1 MNLEPAGS
9 RSSAGGDGIPTDDV
23 LDARATSVLRR
34 VAQAERA
41 AAQELPSDDPLDP
54 KRRLRTE
61 ATRPELLDQPDVVS
75 RNWALNA
82 DALAD
87 AAARIAV
94 RDLDRVFL
102 VGAGDSL
109 AVMVGARLAFEAM
122 LGVPCEPV
130 QSLELAY
137 YLAHDVSPRSLVI
150 ALSSSGETTRTV
162 EAVLVAQARGALT
175 LALTNKPESTLAHE
189 TASVVT
195 VDATRIGWPTQSST
209 APLALLLRLAG
220 LVGEAHRV
228 GSAAK
233 LLAALDALP
242 ALMTRTIEI
251 AEPVI
256 AEQATAEAAGRMYL
270 FAGAGPSYAAA
281 VVGAAKVKEC
291 TPDHA
296 LAVQLEEFHHY
307 NSQKAGEPLW
317 MFVPAGRAVE
327 RGVDTIHE
335 AHRLGG
341 HVYAITTDGEAAF
354 DGVARV
360 VLRLPDVPEMLSPM
374 LYLLPAQLVG
384 YHLAMAKFGLAAAG
398 R

>member
-9 RSSAGGDGIPTDDV
+9 RGTAGSDGIPNNGM
-23 LDARATSVLRR
+23 LDARAISVLGV
-34 VAQAERA
+34 VAEAERG

-54 KRRLRTE
+54 KRRFRTE
-61 ATRPELLDQPDVVS
+61 ATRRELLDQPDVVW

-87 AAARIAV
+87 AAARIASHAP
-94 RDLDRVFL
+94 DRVFL

-109 AVMVGARLAFEAM
+109 AVMIGVRLAFETM

-137 YLAHDVSPRSLVI
+137 YLPHDIGERSLVI

-162 EAVLVAQARGALT
+162 EALLVAQARGALT
-175 LALTNKPESTLAHE
+175 LALTNKPESTLAKE
-189 TASVVT
+189 AVSVLT

-209 APLALLLRLAG
+209 APLGLLLRLAG
-220 LVGEAHRV
+220 LVGEARRV
-228 GSAAK
+228 GMATN
-233 LLAALDALP
+233 LLAALDGLP

-251 AEPVI
+251 ADPVV
-256 AEQATAEAAGRMYL
+256 AEQANADAAGRMYL

-281 VVGAAKVKEC
+281 VVGAAKAKEC

-317 MFVPAGRAVE
+317 MFVPVGRAVE

-341 HVYAITTDGEAAF
+341 HVYAITTDGETAF
-354 DGVARV
+354 DRDARA

-384 YHLAMAKFGLAAAG
+384 YHLAMAKFDLAEG
-398 R
+398 SR